1 MPESPPSNDP
11 KVLVEFSP
19 EEIKWLA
26 DRLHEMRQNWNAVAL
41 FKAQGIQSRGV
52 ASDHERE
59 LIRQLEDQKKMEATI
74 RNRLVDKASEQGFG
88 DL

>member
-1 MPESPPSNDP
+1 MSLTNDP

-19 EEIKWLA
+19 EEIVWLA
-26 DRLHEMRQNWNAVAL
+26 DRLHEFRSLAVSATLKAAAISAGNPEAEEKFRNA
-41 FKAQGIQSRGV
+41 
-52 ASDHERE
+52 
-59 LIRQLEDQKKMEATI
+59 LEEVDKHKKMEATI